1 VRQTTAENP
10 TAILKRI
17 ISIAKN
23 MIQQSSLRKE
33 ESMNVPASSSAADE
47 KQTSARSG
55 LEQLPVEIGG
65 DTERTKSSLARLI
78 SNSADKLEGLMLEI
92 QEMLDFLRAEGERV
106 QGEITSYAQ
115 LNQKVALAATKI
127 RAETV
132 GSWKPAGEA
141 RQSPVRSLAS
151 GRDKIKRWPA
161 PPD

>member
-1 VRQTTAENP
+1 
-10 TAILKRI
+10 
-17 ISIAKN
+17 
-23 MIQQSSLRKE
+23 
-33 ESMNVPASSSAADE
+33 MNVPASSSAADE
-47 KQTSARSG
+47 KQTSAKSG
-55 LEQLPVEIGG
+55 LEQLPVEIGA

-115 LNQKVALAATKI
+115 LNQRVAVAATKI

-132 GSWKPAGEA
+132 ASWKPPGEV
-141 RQSPVRSLAS
+141 RHSPGRPLAS